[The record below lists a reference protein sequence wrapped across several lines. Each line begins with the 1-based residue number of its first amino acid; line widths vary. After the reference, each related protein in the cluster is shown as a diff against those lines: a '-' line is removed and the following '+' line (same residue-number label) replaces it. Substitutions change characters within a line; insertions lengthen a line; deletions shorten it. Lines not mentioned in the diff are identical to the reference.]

1 MGIYQFIV
9 IVLQNIIYGSLYL
22 QALLLALKFI

>member
-22 QALLLALKFI
+22 QTLLSALKFI